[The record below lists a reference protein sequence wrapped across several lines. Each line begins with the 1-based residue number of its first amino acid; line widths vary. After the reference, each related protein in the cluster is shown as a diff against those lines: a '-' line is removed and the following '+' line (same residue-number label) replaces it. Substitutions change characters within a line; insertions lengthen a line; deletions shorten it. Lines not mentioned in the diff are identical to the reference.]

1 MLIELYNTILYEP
14 LFNILIFFYNLVP
27 IKDIGFAIIL
37 ITILIRVVLYPL
49 SKSSIVSQK
58 KLQELKPQIDELK
71 AKHKDNKEAFGKATM
86 ELYKREKINP
96 ASSCLPLLIQMPI
109 LIAVYQVFRLGLSN
123 GSFDVLYSFIAH
135 PGTINSMFLG
145 IINLAEPNTILAI
158 LAGASQYVQSK
169 MIMNIRGDKA
179 GDKANNKT
187 KEGNKGDKMSGAM
200 SKQMLYMMPLFTVF
214 IGVSLPSGLVLYW
227 LISIV
232 LTVLQQYIIF
242 SKKKKET
249 VEVV

>member
-14 LFNILIFFYNLVP
+14 LFNILIFFYNVVP

-37 ITILIRVVLYPL
+37 ITILVRLVLYPL
-49 SKSSIVSQK
+49 SKSSIESQK

-71 AKHKDNKEAFGKATM
+71 VKHKDNKEAFGKATM

-96 ASSCLPLLIQMPI
+96 ASSCLPLLIQLPI

-123 GSFDVLYSFIAH
+123 GSFDVLYSFVPH
-135 PGTINSMFLG
+135 PGTINNMFLG
-145 IINLAEPNTILAI
+145 FVNLAEPNTVLAI
-158 LAGASQYVQSK
+158 FAGISQYVQSK
-169 MIMNIRGDKA
+169 MIINI
-179 GDKANNKT
+179 
-187 KEGNKGDKMSGAM
+187 KGDQDKKEKKGNNVADAM

-214 IGVSLPSGLVLYW
+214 IGMSLPSGLVLYW

-232 LTVLQQYIIF
+232 LTVLQQYLIF
-242 SKKKKET
+242 SKKKKEA
-249 VEVV
+249 V

>member
-1 MLIELYNTILYEP
+1 MLIDLYNSILYEP
-14 LFNILIFFYNLVP
+14 LFNILIFFYNIVP

-37 ITILIRVVLYPL
+37 ITILVRVLLFPL
-49 SKSSIVSQK
+49 SKSSIESQK

-86 ELYKREKINP
+86 ELYKKEKINP
-96 ASSCLPLLIQMPI
+96 ASSCLPLLIQLPI

-123 GSFDVLYSFIAH
+123 GSFDVLYSFIPN

-145 IINLAEPNTILAI
+145 FINLAEPNTVLAL

-169 MIMNIRGDKA
+169 MIMNI
-179 GDKANNKT
+179 
-187 KEGNKGDKMSGAM
+187 KGDKGKEEKKGGNMADVMG
-200 SKQMLYMMPLFTVF
+200 KQMLYMMPLFTVF
-214 IGVSLPSGLVLYW
+214 IGMSLPSGLVLYW

-232 LTVLQQYIIF
+232 LTVLQQYLIF
-242 SKKKKET
+242 SKKKKDIE